1 MRVDTAT
8 ENDLLA
14 ALIESAPKPLDPTQ
28 EVTASM
34 LAAATGYTKRHA
46 ADLLA
51 AAEKRGE
58 LVSRWAYHNGSR
70 VRAYRRVTE

>member
-14 ALIESAPKPLDPTQ
+14 ALIESAPKPLDPAR

-46 ADLLA
+46 ADLLR

-58 LVSRWAYHNGSR
+58 MVSRWGYHNG
-70 VRAYRRVTE
+70 RRVWAKLGD